1 LNARTFRAAAYW
13 AFPSLLCLIL
23 YWPGLLTWFQDDD
36 FAFLGLLANIHN
48 PHDLLN
54 VLLMPT
60 PGGSW
65 RPFSDRG
72 YYLLV
77 QSLFGTRPLPF
88 HIICFLTQFVNLI
101 LLSAITRRL
110 TGSIAAAFLAPVL
123 WIANSKL
130 ILVMTWCL
138 AYDYALCGLSLLTAF
153 WLFLRWTDT
162 GARRYYVGMWIVFLL
177 GFGVLETNLVFP
189 MLAAAYAWLCARSC
203 FRKTI
208 PLFVPSIVFV
218 VAHLLLIH
226 APASGPYRMHFNG
239 SVIKTFA
246 HYWAW
251 DFEPVNLTA
260 FTRLPESVGIVGM
273 ILFSAALLSFALL
286 QAYRRN
292 FVPVFF
298 LCWFAIVLA
307 PALPLR
313 DNIQD
318 IYLALPSIGIAMLG
332 AYAFVWAWKKS
343 KTYQGLAV
351 LLLALFL
358 VESVPTDIRGAE
370 WYRQR
375 SRQVEALVE
384 TVVAKHAQNPGKIIL
399 LTGIDAPLFYA
410 SVNQHPF
417 SAFGVNDVFL
427 APGSETE
434 ISPGDPAVVSR
445 FMLLGANMRDVVAHR
460 AAVVLQ
466 SKDGKV
472 TDITSQYAPPLLP
485 PVAATARVDAGDP
498 RFDAQLGPEWY
509 PIDQGF
515 RWMPKRATVRLAGPV
530 TKGKKLLVSG
540 YCPAIQVAKGPLRLQ
555 LSVDSVPLRP
565 VKIEKGDA
573 PFSFEFPFPHDARP
587 QITVSLEVERTFSTA
602 ADQRSL
608 GLAFGVFE
616 IR

>member
-1 LNARTFRAAAYW
+1 LHARTIRAAAYW
-13 AFPSLLCLIL
+13 TVPSLLCLIL

-54 VLLMPT
+54 VLLLPT

-72 YYLLV
+72 YYLLL

-88 HIICFLTQFVNLI
+88 HIVCFLTQFLNLV

-110 TGSIAAAFLAPVL
+110 TGSTAAGFLAPIL

-138 AYDYALCGLSLLTAF
+138 AYDYALCGCCLLTAF

-162 GARRYYVGMWIVFLL
+162 GVRRYYVCMWIVFLL
-177 GFGVLETNLVFP
+177 GFGVQETNLIFP
-189 MLAAAYAWLCARSC
+189 LLAAAYAWLCARSY
-203 FRKTI
+203 FRRTL

-218 VAHLLLIH
+218 VAHMLLIH
-226 APASGPYRMHFNG
+226 APASGPYRLHFNG
-239 SVIKTFA
+239 SIIKTLA

-260 FTRLPESVGIVGM
+260 FTHLPESVGMAGM
-273 ILFSAALLSFALL
+273 LLFSAALLSFALL

-292 FVPVFF
+292 YVPVFS

-332 AYAFVWAWKKS
+332 ASAFVWAWKKS
-343 KTYQGLAV
+343 RLHQSLAV
-351 LLLALFL
+351 VLLVLFL
-358 VESVPTDIRGAE
+358 VESIPTDIRGAE
-370 WYRQR
+370 WYHQR
-375 SRQVEALVE
+375 SLQVEALVE
-384 TVVAKHAQNPGKIIL
+384 SVIVEHAQNPGKTIL
-399 LTGIDAPLFYA
+399 LAGIDAPLFYA
-410 SVNQHPF
+410 SVNQHAF

-427 APGSETE
+427 APGSEAE
-434 ISPGDPAVVSR
+434 ISPGDPAAVAGFVMS
-445 FMLLGANMRDVVAHR
+445 GAHQAT
-460 AAVVLQ
+460 VVLRV
-466 SKDGKV
+466 KDGRV
-472 TDITSQYAPPLLP
+472 TDITSQYVPPQLP
-485 PVAATARVDAGDP
+485 QAATMSARVDAGDP
-498 RFDAQLGPEWY
+498 RFQDQLGTEWY
-509 PIDQGF
+509 AMDQGF
-515 RWMPKRATVRLAGPV
+515 RWMPKRATVRMPGPV
-530 TKGKKLLVSG
+530 KKGQKLTVSG
-540 YCPAIQVAKGPLRLQ
+540 YCPAIQVAKGPLRMQ
-555 LSVDSVPLRP
+555 VSVDGAPFPSVE
-565 VKIEKGDA
+565 IQKGDA
-573 PFSFEFPFPHDARP
+573 PFSFEFPLPDDARP
-587 QITVSLEVERTFSTA
+587 QIVVSLEVERTFSTP